1 MMDVDNFKD
10 FNDLYGHPEGDRCL
24 CAIARITVETS
35 RRSAVLEQGI
45 PHSGSSALVVT
56 VSIGCATMIP
66 KEGASV
72 TEIVAASDA
81 ALYAAKKGGRNR
93 VEVAM

>member
-1 MMDVDNFKD
+1 
-10 FNDLYGHPEGDRCL
+10 
-24 CAIARITVETS
+24 
-35 RRSAVLEQGI
+35 
-45 PHSGSSALVVT
+45 
-56 VSIGCATMIP
+56 MIP